1 MSEAAYT
8 VRLPVFEGP
17 LDLLLHLIKHHKLD
31 ITAVSL
37 AAVTEQYLK
46 YVEQLEEIDPRTLAE
61 FLTVAAQLMLIKS
74 RQLLPQPEPEEMPE
88 EEDPAEA
95 LARRLEEYQ
104 QFKQVAA
111 GLRDREDKGL
121 RGYGRV
127 TPAPGPTVAPRLDL
141 SDTGPADLAKSLQ
154 ALLEQRP
161 RVASVDKVV
170 RPLRITVGEKIEMLR
185 KALTRRKS
193 VRFHQLIRR
202 ASSRQEVIVTFL
214 AMLEMI
220 KQHRLVVHQE
230 RLFGEIM
237 LERVSSGPPEPVDEE
252 ESGNDT

>member
-1 MSEAAYT
+1 MSEVDYT
-8 VRLPVFEGP
+8 VRLPIFEGP
-17 LDLLLHLIKHHKLD
+17 LDLLLHLIQRDELD

-37 AAVTEQYLK
+37 AAVTDQYLK
-46 YVEQLEEIDPRTLAE
+46 YVEQLEELDPRTLAE

-74 RQLLPQPEPEEMPE
+74 RQLLPQPEPEEMTE

-104 QFKQVAA
+104 RFKQVAA

-127 TPAPGPTVAPRLDL
+127 TPATTLAPRLDL
-141 SDTGPADLAKSLQ
+141 GDTGPADLAKTLQ

-161 RVASVDKVV
+161 RVASVDKMV

-185 KALTRRKS
+185 NVLSRRKT

-230 RLFGEIM
+230 RLFGEIT
-237 LERVSSGPPEPVDEE
+237 LERASLDPTESVNEE
-252 ESGNDT
+252 ESESGT